1 MLDPNDH
8 SKKRKRCIITPLP
21 FFNIDSPNAKE
32 SSCSIFTDI
41 KIVE

>member
-1 MLDPNDH
+1 MLDLNDH

-21 FFNIDSPNAKE
+21 FFNINSPNAKA
-32 SSCSIFTDI
+32 SSCSILADI